1 MIWVANSQDNIS
13 IKSCFFLF
21 TGATPQISSS
31 RSAALNTKS
40 PNKGGFPHLKPSKKS
55 SQSTSRIHPSSS
67 RKQEITLTQ
76 CNNTSGLYPNGG
88 KENIKGS
95 ARDATQISLLGFTI
109 ISFLLAAVLL
119 ACIVWRREK

>member
-1 MIWVANSQDNIS
+1 M
-13 IKSCFFLF
+13 
-21 TGATPQISSS
+21 
-31 RSAALNTKS
+31 
-40 PNKGGFPHLKPSKKS
+40 PNKGGFPHVKPSKTS
-55 SQSTSRIHPSSS
+55 NQSTGRINPSSS

-88 KENIKGS
+88 KENIRGS
-95 ARDATQISLLGFTI
+95 TTDATQISLLGFTV